1 MNTGNCSLCCYYS
14 IIIMYIINF
23 YVDIYMSMVLLSV
36 LESEQESTGPY
47 CLKQSLDLKL
57 CVKTKT
63 KPEIKIPTHQ
73 RNIYENFN
81 EQ

>member
-1 MNTGNCSLCCYYS
+1 
-14 IIIMYIINF
+14 
-23 YVDIYMSMVLLSV
+23 MSMVLLSV